1 LTADPFQRAIDF
13 LVRIEERSY
22 TSKEQTP
29 WGPAFFNDRFPSKYD
44 LNYVHVEKA
53 GDPDSIRS
61 AVDEIQGR
69 AGLSHRKIQTSDA
82 SVGAALAP
90 AFKGYGWMV
99 ERLVVMAHSLEGSTP
114 EPREEARVEV
124 KEMAF
129 EELRPSLMRWELE
142 EAKHPE
148 RVARQLVDSRT
159 LTEKAV
165 SPRYFAGSLKGRIAG
180 WCELYVED
188 GTAQIE
194 SVCTFTEFRNH
205 GVARGVI
212 LRALKEGQEA
222 SCDFSFLI
230 ADDED
235 WPKELYKRLGYKE
248 LGYLYDFTQ
257 PAD

>member
-29 WGPAFFNDRFPSKYD
+29 WGPAFFNNRFPSKYD
-44 LNYVHVEKA
+44 LNYVHVERT
-53 GDPDSIRS
+53 GDPGAIKA

-82 SVGAALAP
+82 SVGAPLAP
-90 AFKGYGWMV
+90 AFKDYGWIV
-99 ERLVVMAHSLEGSTP
+99 ERLVVMSRSPEGDTP
-114 EPREEARVEV
+114 EPRVEV
-124 KEMAF
+124 KEVSF
-129 EELRPSLMRWELE
+129 EDLRPALLRWELG

-148 RVARQLVDSRT
+148 HVARQLVDSRT
-159 LTEKAV
+159 VTAQAV
-165 SPRYFAGSLKGRIAG
+165 STRYFAGSLKGRIAG

-212 LRALKEGQEA
+212 LRALKEDQEA